1 MVNPLP
7 PLSPYSRPR
16 IKDSISQRGT
26 DFWDLFMEEIERER
40 ERRVARHAGAG
51 AATHTFNMYST
62 R

>member
-7 PLSPYSRPR
+7 PPPYSRPR

-26 DFWDLFMEEIERER
+26 DFWDLFMEEIEREG
-40 ERRVARHAGAG
+40 RVARHAGAG
-51 AATHTFNMYST
+51 AATHTLIMYST